1 MATLFPGSVT
11 LLPQHLSASEKD
23 PKTKP
28 NFTLALEHPIL
39 ARLERCSSMRELRQ
53 LHAHMI
59 TTGLARD
66 PFAASRLLAFCAL
79 SLHGDLRYALALFRQ
94 IPTPNLFSWNAIIRA
109 FSRSNRPEL
118 SLRFYVEMLESGLLL
133 PDSYTFPFLLKSCA
147 HLSAFS
153 EGHQI
158 HAHAIKFGLW
168 GDPFVS
174 NSLIHMYAEIGRL
187 ELAMLVFERMS
198 EAERSEVSW
207 AAMIEGFVDN
217 DRPDEAVALFL
228 SKDWRNIDAD
238 QVTLV
243 TVLSACARL
252 PDLQLGKD
260 IHCYIQ
266 EKGFELSLTLSNSL
280 MNMYVKC
287 GQIDVARLL
296 FDGMPEKDLISWNV
310 MISGCAENGHLEE
323 GLQLL
328 SEMKTRNIG
337 VNEAT
342 FLRNIGVNEAT
353 FLSIVSACELL
364 ELALEIHGHIRE
376 MGFESNVSICNA
388 LIDMYSR
395 IGNVDLGRIIFDE
408 MMERDIITWNSMI
421 AGYARCGSMT
431 VAHSLFEHTPVKD
444 NFTWSTMILG
454 YVRTNQPQE
463 AVGVYKHLLLE
474 GHVKPDKIT
483 MLSVLTA
490 CSRLGALEEG
500 KALHL
505 YLKSN
510 QVQIDTTLGTA
521 LVDMY
526 SKCGCLAKAVEV
538 FEGMQGRDVFA
549 WTAMISGLAMHGRGK
564 EAVQV
569 FKQMQTIG
577 RNFAKPNSIT
587 FLSILSACAH
597 AGLINEGRRIYY
609 SMLDFEVEPEM
620 VHIGCMV
627 DLFGRAG
634 LLKEA
639 ADFITS
645 LGYEVDANVW
655 GALLG
660 ACRIHGNVEL
670 GKIAYKKI
678 LELDPLHDGAR
689 VLMSN
694 LYAESGQWSEAKG
707 MRRKMK
713 DQNISKEVAQ
723 SWIEVDGTQYV
734 FTAGDI
740 L

>member
-1 MATLFPGSVT
+1 MATLLPGSVA
-11 LLPQHLSASEKD
+11 LLPQHLSASERD
-23 PKTKP
+23 PNAKP
-28 NFTLALEHPIL
+28 NFTLALAHPIL

-94 IPTPNLFSWNAIIRA
+94 TPTPNLFSWNAIIRA
-109 FSRSNRPEL
+109 FARSNRPEL
-118 SLRFYVEMLESGLLL
+118 SLRFYVDMLQSGLVL
-133 PDSYTFPFLLKSCA
+133 PDSYTFPFLLKSCT

-153 EGHQI
+153 EGQQI

-174 NSLIHMYAEIGRL
+174 NSLIHMYAEIGCL
-187 ELAMLVFERMS
+187 ELAMLVFERMP

-207 AAMIEGFVDN
+207 AAMIAGFADN
-217 DRPDEAVALFL
+217 DRPEEAVALFR

-238 QVTLV
+238 QVTLAI
-243 TVLSACARL
+243 VLSACLKLR
-252 PDLQLGKD
+252 DLQLGKD
-260 IHCYIQ
+260 IHGYIQ
-266 EKGFELSLTLSNSL
+266 EKGLELSLILSNSL
-280 MNMYVKC
+280 MNMYAKC

-296 FDGMPEKDLISWNV
+296 FYGMPEKDLISWNI

-328 SEMKTRNIG
+328 SKMKERNIR
-337 VNEAT
+337 A
-342 FLRNIGVNEAT
+342 NEAT
-353 FLSIVSACELL
+353 FLSIVSACERL
-364 ELALEIHGHIRE
+364 ELALEIHGRIRE
-376 MGFESNVSICNA
+376 MGLDLNVAICNA

-395 IGNVDLGRIIFDE
+395 IGNVDLGRRVFDE
-408 MMERDIITWNSMI
+408 MPERDIISWNSMI

-431 VAHSLFEHTPVKD
+431 VAHSLFEQMPMKD
-444 NFTWSTMILG
+444 NFSWSTVILG
-454 YVRTNQPQE
+454 YVRNNQPEE
-463 AVGVYKHLLLE
+463 AIRVYKDLLME
-474 GHVKPDKIT
+474 GRIKPDKIT
-483 MLSVLTA
+483 MLGVLTA
-490 CSRLGALEEG
+490 CSHLGALEEG
-500 KALHL
+500 KAAHL
-505 YLKSN
+505 YLKIN
-510 QVQIDTTLGTA
+510 QVQVDTTLGTA

-526 SKCGCLAKAVEV
+526 SKCGCLVHAVEV
-538 FEGMQGRDVFA
+538 FEGMQERDVFA
-549 WTAMISGLAMHGRGK
+549 WTAMISGLATHGRGK

-577 RNFAKPNSIT
+577 GNFVKPNSIT
-587 FLSILSACAH
+587 FLSVLSACVH
-597 AGLINEGRRIYY
+597 AGLIDEGQRIYY
-609 SMLDFEVEPEM
+609 SMPDYEVEPEM

-639 ADFITS
+639 ADFIVS
-645 LGYEVDANVW
+645 LGYEADANVW

-670 GKIAYKKI
+670 GKIAYEKI
-678 LELDPLHDGAR
+678 LELDPLHDGAH

-694 LYAESGQWSEAKG
+694 LYAESGQWNEAKG
-707 MRRKMK
+707 IRRKMK
-713 DQNISKEVAQ
+713 DRNISKEVAK
-723 SWIEVDGTQYV
+723 SWIEVDGAQHL

>member
-1 MATLFPGSVT
+1 MATLFPGSVVT

-23 PKTKP
+23 PNAKP
-28 NFTLALEHPIL
+28 NFTLALAHPML

-53 LHAHMI
+53 LHAHMV

-79 SLHGDLRYALALFRQ
+79 SLHGDLHYALALFRQ
-94 IPTPNLFSWNAIIRA
+94 TPTPNLFSWNAIIRA
-109 FSRSNRPEL
+109 FSRSNHPEL
-118 SLRFYVEMLESGLLL
+118 SFRFYVEMLQSGLVL
-133 PDSYTFPFLLKSCA
+133 PDSYTFPFLLKSCT

-153 EGHQI
+153 EGQQI

-168 GDPFVS
+168 GNPFVS
-174 NSLIHMYAEIGRL
+174 NSLIHMYAEIGCL
-187 ELAMLVFERMS
+187 ELAMLVFERMP

-207 AAMIEGFVDN
+207 AAMIAGFVDN
-217 DRPDEAVALFL
+217 DSPDEAVALFL

-238 QVTLV
+238 
-243 TVLSACARL
+243 
-252 PDLQLGKD
+252 
-260 IHCYIQ
+260 
-266 EKGFELSLTLSNSL
+266 
-280 MNMYVKC
+280 
-287 GQIDVARLL
+287 QIDVARLL

-310 MISGCAENGHLEE
+310 MISGYAENEHVEE

-328 SEMKTRNIG
+328 CEMKARNI
-337 VNEAT
+337 
-342 FLRNIGVNEAT
+342 RVNEAT
-353 FLSIVSACELL
+353 FLSIISACERPD
-364 ELALEIHGHIRE
+364 LALEIHGHIRE
-376 MGFESNVSICNA
+376 MGFESHVSICNA
-388 LIDMYSR
+388 LIDMHSR
-395 IGNVDLGRIIFDE
+395 IGNVDQGRVIFDE
-408 MMERDIITWNSMI
+408 MPKRDIITWNSMI
-421 AGYARCGSMT
+421 AGYAGCGSMT
-431 VAHSLFEHTPVKD
+431 VAHSLFEQMPLKD
-444 NFTWSTMILG
+444 NFSWSTMILG
-454 YVRTNQPQE
+454 YVRNNQPQE
-463 AVGVYKHLLLE
+463 AIGVYKDLQLE
-474 GHVKPDKIT
+474 GHIKPDKIT
-483 MLSVLTA
+483 ILSVLTA
-490 CSRLGALEEG
+490 CSHLGALEKG

-526 SKCGCLAKAVEV
+526 SKCGCLVKAVEV
-538 FEGMQGRDVFA
+538 FEGMQERDVFA
-549 WTAMISGLAMHGRGK
+549 WTAMISGLAMHGCGK

-569 FKQMQTIG
+569 FKQMQTTG
-577 RNFAKPNSIT
+577 GNFAKPNSIT
-587 FLSILSACAH
+587 FLSVLSACAH

-645 LGYEVDANVW
+645 LGYEVDAHVW

-670 GKIAYKKI
+670 GKIAYEKI

-694 LYAESGQWSEAKG
+694 LYAESGQWNEAKG

-713 DQNISKEVAQ
+713 DQNIAKEVAQ
-723 SWIEVDGTQYV
+723 SWIEMDGTQHV